1 MSLDTIMRQES
12 RLIILRELDRQPD
25 GRLNSA
31 MLVSVLETFGITRS
45 RDWLHEELRW
55 LAEIGAIRVSEAG
68 TVRIAELLAKGRD
81 HVERRIVIEGVKR
94 PSAPEA

>member
-1 MSLDTIMRQES
+1 MSMDRIIRSEA
-12 RLIILRELDRQPD
+12 RLVILRELDSQPD

-31 MLVSVLETFGITRS
+31 LLVAVLETFGITRS

-55 LAEIGAIRVSEAG
+55 LAEIGAVRVIEAG
-68 TVRIAELLAKGRD
+68 TVRVAEILAKGRD

-94 PSAPEA
+94 PSPPEG